1 MVGIYKQLSLRKK
14 RGLKMYKTN
23 KDLSGLF
30 ALCRAMQETARWCY
44 EEFNPVMFYE
54 SIDNDGNIQIAFEE
68 LENGDVELFY
78 NINSEIISDN
88 HNHECKLPIYELIDV
103 MENDDLPALAEA
115 MFNGTYQF

>member
-1 MVGIYKQLSLRKK
+1 
-14 RGLKMYKTN
+14 MYKTN

-30 ALCRAMQETARWCY
+30 ALCRAMQETARWRY

-54 SIDNDGNIQIAFEE
+54 SIDNEGNIQIAFEE

-78 NINSEIISDN
+78 NLNSEMISDN
-88 HNHECKLPIYELIDV
+88 YNHECELPIYELIDV